1 MSMKSGMRLLFAAG
15 AMAAIAFQGAA
26 VKAQPSDV
34 SFAGQR
40 VNLLVSFAPGGTY
53 GLYARLVSEHLGKH
67 LPGSPTVIVQHLPGA
82 GGITA
87 SNRLYNISEKDGL
100 TVGMLL
106 KDIALAQ
113 IVNAD
118 TVRFDAR
125 KFNWVGSINQYYSVI
140 MTWAE
145 SGADSI
151 ETAKKREVI
160 MASSGPSHHGTI
172 LANAMNE
179 ILGTRFRSISGYD
192 NAGAMHLAMERGE
205 VHGRMGS
212 WESIKTGRAN
222 WLREKK
228 IHLIV
233 QSGFAKSSDLPN
245 VPLLLDLVQ
254 AKADRQVLELID
266 SGAVVGWSL
275 TLPPDVPAARVA
287 AWRAAFERLVKD
299 PALLADAKKLNAD
312 IDHKSGAE
320 ITALMERVLASPPEV
335 FERVRKMARG
345 K

>member
-1 MSMKSGMRLLFAAG
+1 MGGFRKLKFALAG
-15 AMAAIAFQGAA
+15 VAGLASLTGAIQPAL
-26 VKAQPSDV
+26 AQAGE

-40 VNLLVSFAPGGTY
+40 VNLIVSFGAGGTY
-53 GLYARLVSEHLGKH
+53 GLYARLISEHIGKH
-67 LPGSPTVIVQHLPGA
+67 LPGSPNVIVQHLPGA
-82 GGITA
+82 GGIVA
-87 SNRLYNISEKDGL
+87 SNRLYNITEKDGL

-125 KFNWVGSINQYYSVI
+125 KFNWIGSVNQYYSVI
-140 MTWAE
+140 MTWAG
-145 SGADSI
+145 SGADSL
-151 ETAKKREVI
+151 ETAKKQEVI

-172 LANAMNE
+172 LANAINE
-179 ILGTRFRSISGYD
+179 ILGTRFRSITGYD

-233 QSGFAKSSDLPN
+233 QSGFSKNADLPN
-245 VPLLLDLVQ
+245 VPLLLDLV
-254 AKADRQVLELID
+254 KSPADRAVLELID
-266 SGAVVGWSL
+266 SGALVGWSL
-275 TLPPDVPAARVA
+275 TLPPGVPAARVA
-287 AWRAAFERLVKD
+287 AWRTAFERLVKD
-299 PALLADAKKLNAD
+299 PAFLADAKKMNAD
-312 IDHKSGAE
+312 VDHKSGAD

-335 FERVRKMARG
+335 FERVRKIAG
-345 K
+345 AK